1 MLKEYISRWNS
12 ISLMLNINGVN
23 TPVQFKMKRDGGSY
37 FVTTDEDIMNVLE
50 SNKRF
55 NVDYTLHRTEKKVEE
70 KSENTI
76 PIDVFQNP
84 VMAAMKGELEEIK
97 VIEDIVNIS
106 QAREHLKKMG
116 IDYRKLNTPN
126 AILKQAQEN
135 NIEFPN
141 LTIE

>member
-1 MLKEYISRWNS
+1 
-12 ISLMLNINGVN
+12 MLNINGVP
-23 TPVQFKMKRDGGSY
+23 TPVQFTMKRDGGSY
-37 FVTTDEDIMNVLE
+37 FVTTDKDIMNALE

-55 NVDYTLHRTEKKVEE
+55 NVDYTLHRTEKEVE
-70 KSENTI
+70 KAPENTI

-84 VMAAMKGELEEIK
+84 LTAEMKGELEEIQ
-97 VIEDIVNIS
+97 VIEDIINIS
-106 QAREHLKKMG
+106 QAREYLKKLG
-116 IDYRKLNTPN
+116 VDYRKLNTPN